1 MLLQTVVLLLLVGL
15 GVAAVSLSIAIAR
28 RGKLYRGLEPEAR
41 PRRWVLMA
49 VLTLMAV
56 FLLWFPVW
64 MLWPHSLVGR
74 VLTLLFGVTFFI
86 VGMTLKW
93 FSGFVDWYVKRRG
106 WRLR

>member
-1 MLLQTVVLLLLVGL
+1 MLLQPVVPRLLVGL
-15 GVAAVSLSIAIAR
+15 GVPAVSLSIAIPR

-74 VLTLLFGVTFFI
+74 VLTLLFGVTFFL
-86 VGMTLKW
+86 VGMTRKW
-93 FSGFVDWYVKRRG
+93 FSGFGAGSVNRRG
-106 WRLR
+106 